1 MGVGSPVSASRG
13 DFLAPRRRS
22 NSARGGTR
30 VPKAALAPL
39 AIAILALLVWSS
51 RGGSRGAPI
60 PSTVGRETRASA
72 GVVRPRRE
80 QTLASADAGAVARTD
95 GRGSFRPFERA
106 RRDGRTRAEDVDDG
120 GSTTTAETQVERVR
134 QIIDDSHLPSLP
146 PLPPDAPLS
155 PPEGWGDAFSA
166 GDETGRAETETG
178 SAGDAAKR
186 VAGGEFV
193 WSRPTRASR
202 RTSSSGRR
210 LSARAYASSAYLE
223 SIPPS

>member
-60 PSTVGRETRASA
+60 PSAVGRETRASA

-80 QTLASADAGAVARTD
+80 QTLASADAGADLTFHAT
-95 GRGSFRPFERA
+95 
-106 RRDGRTRAEDVDDG
+106 
-120 GSTTTAETQVERVR
+120 VR
-134 QIIDDSHLPSLP
+134 MWTWL
-146 PLPPDAPLS
+146 
-155 PPEGWGDAFSA
+155 
-166 GDETGRAETETG
+166 
-178 SAGDAAKR
+178 
-186 VAGGEFV
+186 GE
-193 WSRPTRASR
+193 
-202 RTSSSGRR
+202 
-210 LSARAYASSAYLE
+210 
-223 SIPPS
+223 